1 MSALLQKML
10 RAREVRI
17 VAGSPRKHTFI
28 ARRPT
33 PIEREE
39 KFRGDTPARGILS
52 LVIGWEDVIE
62 SDLIPGGDPHP
73 LPFDQDACAEWLADR
88 PDLFAA
94 VVDGVVKAYE
104 AYTKDL
110 DDILGN

>member
-1 MSALLQKML
+1 MSALANKLR

-17 VAGSPRKHTFI
+17 PCGHFTLI
-28 ARRPT
+28 AQRPT
-33 PIEREE
+33 PLEHEERI
-39 KFRGDTPARGILS
+39 RNGNPARGILS
-52 LVIGWEDVIE
+52 LVIGWEDVTE
-62 SDLIPGGDPHP
+62 ADLIPGGDPHP
-73 LPFDQDACAEWLADR
+73 LPFDAEACAEWLADR

>member
-17 VAGSPRKHTFI
+17 VAGSPRRYTFI

-39 KFRGDTPARGILS
+39 KFKGDTPARAILS
-52 LVIGWEDVIE
+52 LVIGWEDVTE
-62 SDLIPGGDPHP
+62 ADLIQGGDPHP
-73 LPFDQDACAEWLADR
+73 LPFDQAACAEWLADR